1 MEALDSSLTVKN
13 DVAATMCVAHRAN
26 AAGKE
31 DSANNSLDPVDNANT
46 VKGSK
51 DKDVRDNAESADTV
65 AAEDSADAADVI
77 DSRGVEID
85 DIMDSMDQGAKDN
98 SNGCESDGDSTN
110 EESCLE
116 AMTSDGQDY
125 YLRLGDTPRRRSA
138 LRLSRIIA
146 RKQLL
151 RRLSQEIEAKEAC
164 DWLRA
169 AGFPQYAQL
178 YADSQFP
185 VDISSVKRDHDFL
198 DRDLVEP
205 LCRRLN
211 TLNKCASMKLDVSHP
226 KKKGDD
232 SDEDDPLAISKRWTF
247 EWSSRR
253 WSRLQ
258 DFLLDSA
265 TEISPTG
272 PGEGLLR
279 STMSIESVLTDLSE
293 QEITEISSLH
303 SEDSASAMP
312 DSISMASLSASYHP
326 PRDLPHYNSLP
337 MKSSRHG
344 QGGRSKAKDFLR
356 RMEIM
361 RTWGPSTKRK
371 GSNRRAP
378 LVIGEPVL
386 QGEEPHALQ
395 MLQCTPISQLEH
407 NHQTDGDTSSVSLTN
422 DCKDQS
428 TGSPI
433 SETVAPNAKE
443 PVCAKHRTASKRS
456 SMYLE
461 DIELLSQGKRTEGQS
476 QFGRNQFHS
485 YENLLVHIPKDHK
498 PGTFPKALS
507 IESLAPFPGDGQCGP
522 QTRAQ
527 TSPPNNG
534 PGEPWSSNPLS
545 KPPCPGAPRGSRV
558 SVYDNVPGS
567 HLYASTG
574 DLMDLEKED
583 NLFPHLD
590 DIIQHVSGL
599 QQIVDHWS
607 RSVLPEDETGEGEEE
622 GEGRTTTSEGE
633 RDGVFLVDNDS
644 TGTSRERRDSGVGA
658 SLTRPRLRWPSFRSS
673 DHLKQPAS
681 SLQISSQSAG
691 QLSLLQKFSLLRLTA
706 IMEKYSMSNKH
717 GWTWSVPKFMKRMK
731 VPDYKEK
738 SVFGVPLIIHVQ
750 RCGFPLPLCLQQAHS
765 HLRTHCLDQV
775 GLFRK
780 SGVKSRIQALRQQCE
795 LSPDYVSYEDQSA
808 YDVADMVKQFFR
820 DLPEPLLTSK
830 LGETFL
836 HIYQY
841 VPKEQRLQAVR
852 AAILLMPDE
861 NREVLQALLYFLRDV
876 TLLVEENQMTPMNL
890 AVCLGP
896 SLFHLSI
903 LKNESLSPRSIQRK
917 YTTGRPDQK
926 DLSENLA
933 ATQGLC
939 HMITECQCLFQITE
953 EMVTQSRNSYMEAEL
968 MVPPL
973 DELCKA
979 HEEEVD
985 EDEEEEDEEGSYHT
999 HLERLIQN
1007 LLEEAKEKSKGW
1019 VSRSTTDHTELAFKK
1034 VGDGNPLR
1042 RWRVCVEVS
1051 ATPDEVLQRLLR
1063 ERPQW
1068 QTDLQQEKVLEMLDK
1083 QTDVYQY
1090 SYYNMA
1096 PQPSCDYVVLRSW
1109 RTDLYKGSCALVCVS
1124 IEHDDSPS
1132 TGAVRGVVLESQYLL
1147 EPCVTGRTRLTH
1159 ISRVDLRGRSPEWYN
1174 KAFGHLC
1181 VNEAQRI
1188 RSSFQSPDQTSPE
1201 AKS

>member
-1 MEALDSSLTVKN
+1 MTTQRK
-13 DVAATMCVAHRAN
+13 
-26 AAGKE
+26 
-31 DSANNSLDPVDNANT
+31 SANKLQLRRSISEQL
-46 VKGSK
+46 
-51 DKDVRDNAESADTV
+51 R
-65 AAEDSADAADVI
+65 
-77 DSRGVEID
+77 
-85 DIMDSMDQGAKDN
+85 
-98 SNGCESDGDSTN
+98 DST
-110 EESCLE
+110 SK
-116 AMTSDGQDY
+116 AWD
-125 YLRLGDTPRRRSA
+125 
-138 LRLSRIIA
+138 
-146 RKQLL
+146 LL
-151 RRLSQEIEAKEAC
+151 WRNVRERRLAEIEAKEAC

-178 YADSQFP
+178 YEDSQFP

-226 KKKGDD
+226 KKKSDD

-258 DFLLDSA
+258 DFLLDS
-265 TEISPTG
+265 TNESSPTG
-272 PGEGLLR
+272 QGEGLR
-279 STMSIESVLTDLSE
+279 STVSSESVLTDLSE

-312 DSISMASLSASYHP
+312 DSISMASLSASYQP
-326 PRDLPHYNSLP
+326 PRELPHYNSLP
-337 MKSSRHG
+337 IKSSRHG
-344 QGGRSKAKDFLR
+344 QGGRSKAKEFLR

-361 RTWGPSTKRK
+361 RTWGPSTRRK
-371 GSNRRAP
+371 SSNRRPP
-378 LVIGEPVL
+378 LVISGPVL
-386 QGEEPHALQ
+386 QGEEPQALQ
-395 MLQCTPISQLEH
+395 TLQCTPISQLEQNSKH
-407 NHQTDGDTSSVSLTN
+407 NQAHVDVSSVPLN
-422 DCKDQS
+422 KNCKDQPKLS
-428 TGSPI
+428 VNPNN
-433 SETVAPNAKE
+433 ETVSASIAE
-443 PVCAKHRTASKRS
+443 PVCTKPRTASKRS

-461 DIELLSQGKRTEGQS
+461 DMELPSQGKRTEGQS

-485 YENLLVHIPKDHK
+485 YENLLIHIPKDHK

-507 IESLAPFPGDGQCGP
+507 IESLAPSSSD
-522 QTRAQ
+522 R
-527 TSPPNNG
+527 NNG
-534 PGEPWSSNPLS
+534 SMSHAKTSSPENGLGEPWCGKPLS

-574 DLMDLEKED
+574 DLLDLEKED

-607 RSVLPEDETGEGEEE
+607 RSVLPEGETGDGEEE
-622 GEGRTTTSEGE
+622 GEGRTTPSEGE
-633 RDGVFLVDNDS
+633 RDGVSLNDTDS

-658 SLTRPRLRWPSFRSS
+658 SLTRPRLRWPSFRGS
-673 DHLKQPAS
+673 DHLNQPAS

-738 SVFGVPLIIHVQ
+738 SVFGVPLIVHVQ
-750 RCGFPLPLCLQQAHS
+750 RCGFPLPLCLQQALI

-795 LSPDYVSYEDQSA
+795 LSPDCVSYEDQSA

-820 DLPEPLLTSK
+820 DLPEPLLTNK

-841 VPKEQRLQAVR
+841 VPKEQRLQAIR

-861 NREVLQALLYFLRDV
+861 NREVLQTLLYFLRDV
-876 TLLVEENQMTPMNL
+876 TSLVEENQMTPMNL

-903 LKNESLSPRSIQRK
+903 LKNETLSPRSIQRK

-933 ATQGLC
+933 ATQGLA
-939 HMITECQCLFQITE
+939 HMITECQRLFQIPE

-985 EDEEEEDEEGSYHT
+985 EDVEEEDEEGSYHA

-1007 LLEEAKEKSKGW
+1007 LLKEAKDKSKGW
-1019 VSRSTTDHTELAFKK
+1019 VSRSSSDQAELAFKK

-1051 ATPDEVLQRLLR
+1051 ATPTELLQRLLR
-1063 ERPQW
+1063 ERPLW
-1068 QTDLQQEKVLEMLDK
+1068 QAELQEEKTLETLDK
-1083 QTDVYQY
+1083 QTDVYHY
-1090 SYYNMA
+1090 SCCNMA
-1096 PQPSCDYVVLRSW
+1096 PQPNCDYVVLRSW
-1109 RTDLYKGSCALVCVS
+1109 RTDLCKGSCALVCVS
-1124 IEHDDSPS
+1124 VEHDDSPRI
-1132 TGAVRGVVLESQYLL
+1132 GAVKGVVLESQYLL
-1147 EPCVTGRTRLTH
+1147 EPCGTGRTRLTH

-1174 KAFGHLC
+1174 KAFGHLL

-1188 RSSFQSPDQTSPE
+1188 RSSFLPLDQASPE
-1201 AKS
+1201 AKI

>member
-1 MEALDSSLTVKN
+1 M
-13 DVAATMCVAHRAN
+13 
-26 AAGKE
+26 
-31 DSANNSLDPVDNANT
+31 P
-46 VKGSK
+46 
-51 DKDVRDNAESADTV
+51 
-65 AAEDSADAADVI
+65 
-77 DSRGVEID
+77 
-85 DIMDSMDQGAKDN
+85 
-98 SNGCESDGDSTN
+98 
-110 EESCLE
+110 
-116 AMTSDGQDY
+116 
-125 YLRLGDTPRRRSA
+125 
-138 LRLSRIIA
+138 
-146 RKQLL
+146 LL
-151 RRLSQEIEAKEAC
+151 FC
-164 DWLRA
+164 
-169 AGFPQYAQL
+169 Y
-178 YADSQFP
+178 SQFP
-185 VDISSVKRDHDFL
+185 IDISSVKRDHDFL

-253 WSRLQ
+253 WSRLH
-258 DFLLDSA
+258 DFLLDS
-265 TEISPTG
+265 TDESSPTG
-272 PGEGLLR
+272 QGEGLLH
-279 STMSIESVLTDLSE
+279 STVSSESLLTDLSE

-303 SEDSASAMP
+303 SEDSASALP
-312 DSISMASLSASYHP
+312 DSLSMASLSASYQP
-326 PRDLPHYNSLP
+326 PRDLSHYNSLP
-337 MKSSRHG
+337 LKSSRHG
-344 QGGRSKAKDFLR
+344 QGGRSKAKEFLR
-356 RMEIM
+356 RMELM

-371 GSNRRAP
+371 SLNRRPP
-378 LVIGEPVL
+378 LVISGPVL
-386 QGEEPHALQ
+386 HGEEPHALQ

-407 NHQTDGDTSSVSLTN
+407 SLQQTDGETSPVSPTS

-428 TGSPI
+428 TVSVSP
-433 SETVAPNAKE
+433 STETMAPVGKE
-443 PVCAKHRTASKRS
+443 SVCRKHLTGSKRS

-461 DIELLSQGKRTEGQS
+461 DMELPSQGKRTEGQS
-476 QFGRNQFHS
+476 QFGRNQFRS

-507 IESLAPFPGDGQCGP
+507 IESLVPSPDDEKNGP
-522 QTRAQ
+522 QTHAQ
-527 TSPPNNG
+527 TSPSSNG
-534 PGEPWSSNPLS
+534 LGGPWSGKPLS

-574 DLMDLEKED
+574 DLLDFEKED
-583 NLFPHLD
+583 NLFPDLD

-622 GEGRTTTSEGE
+622 GEGEGRTTPSEGE
-633 RDGVFLVDNDS
+633 RDGVSLNDTDS

-658 SLTRPRLRWPSFRSS
+658 SLTRPRLRWPSFRTS
-673 DHLKQPAS
+673 DHLNQPAS

-706 IMEKYSMSNKH
+706 IMEKYSM
-717 GWTWSVPKFMKRMK
+717 SVPKFMKRMK

-750 RCGFPLPLCLQQAHS
+750 RCGFPLPLCLQQALC

-795 LSPDYVSYEDQSA
+795 LSPDSVNYEDQSA

-836 HIYQY
+836 HIYQCKSTVRSFDKN

-861 NREVLQALLYFLRDV
+861 SREVLQTLLYFLRCHFLGGGEPDDADELGCLSGTFALPPEHTEERDAV
-876 TLLVEENQMTPMNL
+876 T
-890 AVCLGP
+890 
-896 SLFHLSI
+896 
-903 LKNESLSPRSIQRK
+903 KRK

-926 DLSENLA
+926 DLNENLA
-933 ATQGLC
+933 ATQGLS
-939 HMITECQCLFQITE
+939 HMINECHRLFQIPE

-973 DELCKA
+973 EELCKA
-979 HEEEVD
+979 HMEEVD
-985 EDEEEEDEEGSYHT
+985 EDEEEEEEEGSYHA
-999 HLERLIQN
+999 HIEKLVQN
-1007 LLEEAKEKSKGW
+1007 LLEEAKDKSKGW
-1019 VSRSTTDHTELAFKK
+1019 VSRSTTPT
-1034 VGDGNPLR
+1034 
-1042 RWRVCVEVS
+1042 
-1051 ATPDEVLQRLLR
+1051 EVLQRLLS
-1063 ERPQW
+1063 ERPLW
-1068 QTDLQQEKVLEMLDK
+1068 QAELQQEKVLETLDK

-1090 SYYNMA
+1090 SCHNMA
-1096 PQPSCDYVVLRSW
+1096 PVPSCDYVVLRSW
-1109 RTDLYKGSCALVCVS
+1109 RTDLCKGSCALVCVS
-1124 IEHDDSPS
+1124 VEHDDSPRI
-1132 TGAVRGVVLESQYLL
+1132 GAVRGVVLESQYLL
-1147 EPCVTGRTRLTH
+1147 EPCGTGRTRLTH

-1174 KAFGHLC
+1174 KAFGDMC

-1188 RSSFQSPDQTSPE
+1188 RSSFHPPDPMSPE
-1201 AKS
+1201 LKT

>member
-1 MEALDSSLTVKN
+1 M
-13 DVAATMCVAHRAN
+13 RA
-26 AAGKE
+26 
-31 DSANNSLDPVDNANT
+31 
-46 VKGSK
+46 SK
-51 DKDVRDNAESADTV
+51 
-65 AAEDSADAADVI
+65 
-77 DSRGVEID
+77 
-85 DIMDSMDQGAKDN
+85 
-98 SNGCESDGDSTN
+98 
-110 EESCLE
+110 
-116 AMTSDGQDY
+116 
-125 YLRLGDTPRRRSA
+125 
-138 LRLSRIIA
+138 
-146 RKQLL
+146 
-151 RRLSQEIEAKEAC
+151 IEAKEAC

-178 YADSQFP
+178 YEDSQFP
-185 VDISSVKRDHDFL
+185 IDISSVKRDHDFL

-226 KKKGDD
+226 KKKSED
-232 SDEDDPLAISKRWTF
+232 SDEDDQLAISKRWTF

-258 DFLLDSA
+258 DFLLDGADES
-265 TEISPTG
+265 SPPG
-272 PGEGLLR
+272 RGEGLR
-279 STMSIESVLTDLSE
+279 STVSSESVLTDLSE
-293 QEITEISSLH
+293 QEIAEVSSLH
-303 SEDSASAMP
+303 SEDSASALP
-312 DSISMASLSASYHP
+312 DSISMASLSASYQG

-337 MKSSRHG
+337 IKSSRHG
-344 QGGRSKAKDFLR
+344 QGGRSKAKEFLR
-356 RMEIM
+356 RMELM
-361 RTWGPSTKRK
+361 RTWGPSTRRK
-371 GSNRRAP
+371 SSNRRPP
-378 LVIGEPVL
+378 LVISGPVL
-386 QGEEPHALQ
+386 QGEEPQALQ
-395 MLQCTPISQLEH
+395 MLQCTPIDQLE
-407 NHQTDGDTSSVSLTN
+407 DGPVDASQPEVASSVSPSN
-422 DCKDQS
+422 DCKYQ
-428 TGSPI
+428 TTPI
-433 SETVAPNAKE
+433 EIPSNESVVRRVPGPACTRP
-443 PVCAKHRTASKRS
+443 RTASKRS

-461 DIELLSQGKRTEGQS
+461 DMELPSQGKRTEGQS
-476 QFGRNQFHS
+476 QFGRSQFHS
-485 YENLLVHIPKDHK
+485 YENLLIHIPKDHK

-507 IESLAPFPGDGQCGP
+507 IESLAPSPGDRNKGLESRPKTPSPENGLGQSWCGK
-522 QTRAQ
+522 
-527 TSPPNNG
+527 
-534 PGEPWSSNPLS
+534 PLS
-545 KPPCPGAPRGSRV
+545 KTPCPGAPRGSRV

-574 DLMDLEKED
+574 DLLDLEKED

-607 RSVLPEDETGEGEEE
+607 RSVLPEGAGEGEEDGE
-622 GEGRTTTSEGE
+622 DQGDGEGRTTPSEGD
-633 RDGVFLVDNDS
+633 RDGVSLNDTDS

-658 SLTRPRLRWPSFRSS
+658 SLTRPRLRWPSFRTSH
-673 DHLKQPAS
+673 HLNQPAS

-750 RCGFPLPLCLQQAHS
+750 RCGFPLPLCLQQAFV

-795 LSPDYVSYEDQSA
+795 LSPDCVSYEDQSA

-836 HIYQY
+836 HIYMY

-852 AAILLMPDE
+852 AAVLLMPDE
-861 NREVLQALLYFLRDV
+861 NREVLQMLLYFLRDV
-876 TLLVEENQMTPMNL
+876 TSLVEENQMTPMNL

-903 LKNESLSPRSIQRK
+903 LKNETLSPRSIQRK

-926 DLSENLA
+926 DLSDNLA
-933 ATQGLC
+933 ATQGLA
-939 HMITECQCLFQITE
+939 HMITECQRLFQIPE

-968 MVPPL
+968 LVPPL

-979 HEEEVD
+979 HEEEA
-985 EDEEEEDEEGSYHT
+985 DEEVEDEDEEGSYHA

-1007 LLEEAKEKSKGW
+1007 LLKEVKEKSKGW
-1019 VSRSTTDHTELAFKK
+1019 VSRSFSDHTELAFKK

-1042 RWRVCVEVS
+1042 RWRVCLEVP
-1051 ATPDEVLQRLLR
+1051 ATPSEVLTRLLR
-1063 ERPQW
+1063 ERPLW
-1068 QTDLQQEKVLEMLDK
+1068 QADLQQEKVLETLDK
-1083 QTDVYQY
+1083 QTDVYHY
-1090 SYYNMA
+1090 CCYNMA
-1096 PQPSCDYVVLRSW
+1096 PHPSCDYVVLRSW
-1109 RTDLYKGSCALVCVS
+1109 RADLIKGSCALVCVS
-1124 IEHDDSPS
+1124 VEHEDSPRMA
-1132 TGAVRGVVLESQYLL
+1132 AVRGVVLESQYLL
-1147 EPCVTGRTRLTH
+1147 EPSGTGGRTRLTH

-1174 KAFGHLC
+1174 KTFGHLC

-1188 RSSFQSPDQTSPE
+1188 RSSFLPSDQMSPE
-1201 AKS
+1201 PKI

>member
-1 MEALDSSLTVKN
+1 
-13 DVAATMCVAHRAN
+13 
-26 AAGKE
+26 
-31 DSANNSLDPVDNANT
+31 
-46 VKGSK
+46 
-51 DKDVRDNAESADTV
+51 
-65 AAEDSADAADVI
+65 
-77 DSRGVEID
+77 
-85 DIMDSMDQGAKDN
+85 
-98 SNGCESDGDSTN
+98 
-110 EESCLE
+110 
-116 AMTSDGQDY
+116 MTSQ
-125 YLRLGDTPRRRSA
+125 RRSA
-138 LRLSRIIA
+138 KL
-146 RKQLL
+146 QL
-151 RRLSQEIEAKEAC
+151 RRSISEQLRDSTSKAWDLLWRNVRERRLAEIEAKEAC

-178 YADSQFP
+178 YEDSQFP
-185 VDISSVKRDHDFL
+185 IDISSVKRDHDFL

-253 WSRLQ
+253 WSRQ
-258 DFLLDSA
+258 HDFLLDS
-265 TEISPTG
+265 TDESSPTG
-272 PGEGLLR
+272 QGEGLLH
-279 STMSIESVLTDLSE
+279 STVSSESLLTDLSE

-303 SEDSASAMP
+303 SEDSASALP
-312 DSISMASLSASYHP
+312 DSLSMASLSASYQP
-326 PRDLPHYNSLP
+326 PRDLSHYNSLP
-337 MKSSRHG
+337 LKSSRHG
-344 QGGRSKAKDFLR
+344 QGGRSKAKEFLR
-356 RMEIM
+356 RMELM

-371 GSNRRAP
+371 SSHRRPP
-378 LVIGEPVL
+378 LVISGPVL
-386 QGEEPHALQ
+386 HGEEPHALQ

-407 NHQTDGDTSSVSLTN
+407 SLQQTNGETSLVSPTS

-428 TGSPI
+428 TVGVSP
-433 SETVAPNAKE
+433 STETMAPVGKE
-443 PVCAKHRTASKRS
+443 SVCRKHLTGSKRS

-461 DIELLSQGKRTEGQS
+461 DMELPSQGKRTEGQS
-476 QFGRNQFHS
+476 QFGRNQFRS

-507 IESLAPFPGDGQCGP
+507 IESLVPSPDDGKNGP
-522 QTRAQ
+522 QTHAQ
-527 TSPPNNG
+527 TSPSSNG
-534 PGEPWSSNPLS
+534 LGGPWSGKPLS
-545 KPPCPGAPRGSRV
+545 KPTCPGAPRGSRV

-574 DLMDLEKED
+574 DLLDFEKED

-622 GEGRTTTSEGE
+622 GEGRTTPSEGE
-633 RDGVFLVDNDS
+633 RDGVSLNDTDS

-658 SLTRPRLRWPSFRSS
+658 SLTRPRLRWPSFRTS
-673 DHLKQPAS
+673 DHLNQPAS

-750 RCGFPLPLCLQQAHS
+750 RCGFPLPLCLQQALC

-795 LSPDYVSYEDQSA
+795 LSPDSVNYEDQSA

-861 NREVLQALLYFLRDV
+861 SREVLQTLLYFLRDV
-876 TLLVEENQMTPMNL
+876 TSLVEENQMTPMNL

-903 LKNESLSPRSIQRK
+903 LKNEMLSPRSIQRK

-926 DLSENLA
+926 DLNENLA
-933 ATQGLC
+933 ATQGLS
-939 HMITECQCLFQITE
+939 HMINECHRLFQIPE

-973 DELCKA
+973 EELCKA
-979 HEEEVD
+979 HMEEVD
-985 EDEEEEDEEGSYHT
+985 EDEEEEEEEGSYHA
-999 HLERLIQN
+999 HIEKLVQN
-1007 LLEEAKEKSKGW
+1007 LLEEAKDKSKGW
-1019 VSRSTTDHTELAFKK
+1019 VSRSTSDNTELAVKK

-1051 ATPDEVLQRLLR
+1051 AAPTEVLQRLLR
-1063 ERPQW
+1063 ERPLW
-1068 QTDLQQEKVLEMLDK
+1068 QAELQQEKVQETLDK

-1090 SYYNMA
+1090 SCHNMA
-1096 PQPSCDYVVLRSW
+1096 PVPSCDYVVLRSW
-1109 RTDLYKGSCALVCVS
+1109 RTDLCKGSCALVCVS
-1124 IEHDDSPS
+1124 VEHDDSPRM
-1132 TGAVRGVVLESQYLL
+1132 GAVRGVVLESQYLL
-1147 EPCVTGRTRLTH
+1147 EPCGTGRTRLTH

-1174 KAFGHLC
+1174 KAFGDMC

-1188 RSSFQSPDQTSPE
+1188 RSSFHPPDPMSPE
-1201 AKS
+1201 LKT